1 MIENNG
7 KTITINTNIPEFAK
21 ASIGVECLICEQN
34 VLLTGFEK
42 MMARNYSIYKVCD
55 KCKQAVMKMRETIE
69 HEIKE
74 NSVKLKIEIWQY
86 HNIVDTYENDN
97 IEEILNWFRKHWR
110 CCYNDGGCD
119 FEVYQNG
126 KRLSFHELYELG
138 FND

>member
-21 ASIGVECLICEQN
+21 ASIDAECLICGQS
-34 VLLTGFEK
+34 VLLTGFEE

-74 NSVKLKIEIWQY
+74 NSMKVKIEIWQY

-97 IEEILNWFRKHWR
+97 IEEVLNWFRKNWR
-110 CCYNDGGCD
+110 CCYNKGGCD
-119 FEVYQNG
+119 FEVYQSG
-126 KRLSFHELYELG
+126 KKLSFHELYELG